1 MRHTWDKN
9 NKTVKESWKQV
20 WKNKCRSFVFTSGS
34 TVPENRHSVHVVV
47 HHAVTAKKCTKRRDA
62 RAELLFCQS
71 KSIVFDCNGKEMY
84 KKAWCTCRVVVLPF
98 SLTSPSSLLKLPI
111 VHQSSYFITPHLSLR
126 FNFCSLVVAALTKK
140 WNESFSFCCLILF
153 TLFLSSNIFLF
164 SFGPLVINRY
174 INSCKNS
181 YLSKSLHQSPVLV
194 HWVMWHHSHFLL
206 WFHSPPW
213 SWNHE
218 CLDKENKVVW
228 ILSSR
233 RNSLK
238 LWFSLSSDSLDVKF
252 KKFHVSGL

>member
-1 MRHTWDKN
+1 M
-9 NKTVKESWKQV
+9 
-20 WKNKCRSFVFTSGS
+20 
-34 TVPENRHSVHVVV
+34 HVQSCYF
-47 HHAVTAKKCTKRRDA
+47 ANLNLLFLTVTAKKCTKKRDA

-71 KSIVFDCNGKEMY
+71 KSI
-84 KKAWCTCRVVVLPF
+84 AVLPF

-153 TLFLSSNIFLF
+153 TFFLSSNIFLF
-164 SFGPLVINRY
+164 SLGPLVINRY

-206 WFHSPPW
+206 WIHSPSW

-218 CLDKENKVVW
+218 CLDQENKVVW

-238 LWFSLSSDSLDVKF
+238 LWFSLSSDSLDVKL